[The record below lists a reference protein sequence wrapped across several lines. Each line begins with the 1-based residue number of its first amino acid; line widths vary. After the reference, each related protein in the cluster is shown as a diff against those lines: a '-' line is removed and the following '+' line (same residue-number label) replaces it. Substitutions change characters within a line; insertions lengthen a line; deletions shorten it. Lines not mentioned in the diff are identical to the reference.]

1 MASHGEDL
9 KDSTCSTSSD
19 ARLEAYDI
27 SYLSIVH
34 RDIEKHDFLCRRYID
49 MYVYPMHSFVCNMAT
64 D

>member
-9 KDSTCSTSSD
+9 KDSTSSD

-34 RDIEKHDFLCRRYID
+34 KDIEKHDFLCRKYID
-49 MYVYPMHSFVCNMAT
+49 MYVCISYA
-64 D
+64 